1 MVQTVNVTKKSSL
14 RNLSESSNH
23 SEIEMVKSVSTFEQ
37 RQTTIT
43 GEHAYHEPT
52 IMERYDYPVVKAKGV
67 GKNSK
72 SSTANVSFTSSSCGE
87 PKQIV
92 KNVNILE
99 KSNENQMVHT
109 RENQFDVESLF
120 EGYEH
125 VEDKENYAPKETGRK
140 YELSSHSNMMDY
152 LKRQQDIKMAEELG
166 KRVDRQTMQ
175 MLVQAG
181 IKREEESREREKKLM
196 ALLEKLSK

>member
-1 MVQTVNVTKKSSL
+1 
-14 RNLSESSNH
+14 
-23 SEIEMVKSVSTFEQ
+23 MVKSVSTFEQ
-37 RQTTIT
+37 RQTTTT
-43 GEHAYHEPT
+43 GEHTYHKPT

-72 SSTANVSFTSSSCGE
+72 SSTANVSFTSSSSGE

-92 KNVNILE
+92 KNVNSP
-99 KSNENQMVHT
+99 KSKNENQMVHT
-109 RENQFDVESLF
+109 QENQFDVESLF

-125 VEDKENYAPKETGRK
+125 VEDKENYAPKETGRQ
-140 YELSSHSNMMDY
+140 YELSSFSNMMDY
-152 LKRQQDIKMAEELG
+152 VKRQQDLKMAEELG
-166 KRVDRQTMQ
+166 KKMDRQTMQ

-181 IKREEESREREKKLM
+181 IKREEEARDRENKLM

>member
-1 MVQTVNVTKKSSL
+1 
-14 RNLSESSNH
+14 
-23 SEIEMVKSVSTFEQ
+23 
-37 RQTTIT
+37 
-43 GEHAYHEPT
+43 
-52 IMERYDYPVVKAKGV
+52 
-67 GKNSK
+67 
-72 SSTANVSFTSSSCGE
+72 
-87 PKQIV
+87 
-92 KNVNILE
+92 
-99 KSNENQMVHT
+99 MVHT
-109 RENQFDVESLF
+109 QENQFDVESLF

-181 IKREEESREREKKLM
+181 IKREEEARDRENKLM